1 MSAEASPPHTLRLRP
16 PAESLDPRARRL
28 WAIEI
33 ALTVLALG
41 TAGAVALVVAAL
53 AGDPPTTAL
62 AAGLAGLVACGL
74 ALAAIAPRIR
84 YRFLRFEVTPLGLY
98 VQRGWLT
105 RSWTIVPHSRIQTVE
120 TTSSP
125 LARALGIATVEV
137 RTASSEAA
145 RLPGLDEARVARLR
159 DQLAAAAGQGEAT

>member
-1 MSAEASPPHTLRLRP
+1 V
-16 PAESLDPRARRL
+16 RRL
-28 WAIEI
+28 WAVEI
-33 ALTVLALG
+33 ALTTLALG
-41 TAGAVALVVAAL
+41 ATGAVALVVAAMT
-53 AGDPPTTAL
+53 ADPPTVPLAAAL
-62 AAGLAGLVACGL
+62 AGVVGAGLVAG
-74 ALAAIAPRIR
+74 AVAPRVR

-105 RSWTIVPHSRIQTVE
+105 RTWTIVPHSRIQTVE

-145 RLPGLDEARVARLR
+145 RVPGLDEARSARLR
-159 DQLAAAAGQGEAT
+159 DELAEAAGEGEAT